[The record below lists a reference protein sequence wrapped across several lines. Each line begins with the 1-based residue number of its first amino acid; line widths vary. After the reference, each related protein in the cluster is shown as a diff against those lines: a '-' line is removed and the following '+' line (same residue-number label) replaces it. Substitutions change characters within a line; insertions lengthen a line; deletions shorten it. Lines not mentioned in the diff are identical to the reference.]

1 MKDLIT
7 VKNYALDQLREYLII
22 NDVEISNK
30 EELIVLF
37 SKMYKEGYFYKAEI
51 NEVLD
56 VVKETFEEFGKA
68 FEKDKDILEKDLIF
82 LGHKKVL
89 DKLNSNKVKR

>member
-1 MKDLIT
+1 MDG
-7 VKNYALDQLREYLII
+7 
-22 NDVEISNK
+22 
-30 EELIVLF
+30 IVIWQDR
-37 SKMYKEGYFYKAEI
+37 EGYIYKAEV
-51 NEVLD
+51 NEVLN